1 MLRPSLPYSDPD
13 DPSIRLAYPLDKQI
27 FDMNILIVVNLLE
40 KNNLISYTIYRAARM
55 LVTTKA
61 VSRGLVLTD
70 WQRIGSG
77 SPGVELRGQVAGEEV

>member
-40 KNNLISYTIYRAARM
+40 KKQPDLLHY
-55 LVTTKA
+55 L
-61 VSRGLVLTD
+61 
-70 WQRIGSG
+70 
-77 SPGVELRGQVAGEEV
+77 